1 MQKDQLWSLRDACGN
16 TEDFE
21 AVAFNGKLEC
31 MGCGG
36 GIHMRSGITLQ
47 SDFGVQLG
55 PREIPPYA

>member
-1 MQKDQLWSLRDACGN
+1 LRDACGN

-47 SDFGVQLG
+47 FDFGVQFA
-55 PREIPPYA
+55 PREIPPYD